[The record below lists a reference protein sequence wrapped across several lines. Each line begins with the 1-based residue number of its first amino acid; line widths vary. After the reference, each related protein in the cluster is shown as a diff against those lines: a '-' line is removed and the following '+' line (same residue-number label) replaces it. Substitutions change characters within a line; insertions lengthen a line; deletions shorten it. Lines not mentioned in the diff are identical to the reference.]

1 MEKYLV
7 MGNPIEHSQSPF
19 IHQFFSKQTGIEY
32 GYGRLL
38 VPLGEFD
45 KTASH
50 FFLMGGGVLMLQF
63 LLKKMHS
70 TLWIN

>member
-38 VPLGEFD
+38 VPLNEFD
-45 KTASH
+45 KTASR
-50 FFLMGGGVLMLQF
+50 FLRMEDEVLMLQF
-63 LLKKMHS
+63 LLKKKPFV
-70 TLWIN
+70 L